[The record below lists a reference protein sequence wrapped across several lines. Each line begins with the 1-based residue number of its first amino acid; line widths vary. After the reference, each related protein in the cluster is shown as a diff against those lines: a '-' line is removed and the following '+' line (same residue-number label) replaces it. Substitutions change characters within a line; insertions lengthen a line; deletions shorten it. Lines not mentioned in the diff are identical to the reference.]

1 VFCFHVEGRKMS
13 RNAVALKRLRKP
25 ARRLRPLARPRGFDE
40 SPQLADRVQEL
51 KDLALTLLK
60 ETQSLERETLLFR
73 LTSPEGPDRLD
84 IERGI
89 KLDDAVRRFESGI
102 IQQALLIT
110 GGNQAR
116 AARLLGIKANTLNY
130 KVKIYNL

>member
-1 VFCFHVEGRKMS
+1 MNRH
-13 RNAVALKRLRKP
+13 AVALKTSRKP
-25 ARRLRPLARPRGFDE
+25 VRRVRPLGGARGFDE
-40 SPQLADRVQEL
+40 SPQLAERVQEL
-51 KDLALTLLK
+51 KDLAMTLLK
-60 ETQSLERETLLFR
+60 ETQSLERETLLSE
-73 LTSPEGPDRLD
+73 LSTPQGPRRLD
-84 IERGI
+84 IENGI
-89 KLDDAVRRFESGI
+89 KLDDAVRQFESGI

>member
-1 VFCFHVEGRKMS
+1 MS

-25 ARRLRPLARPRGFDE
+25 ARRLRPLARARGFDE
-40 SPQLADRVQEL
+40 SPPLADRVQEL
-51 KDLALTLLK
+51 KDLALILLK
-60 ETQSLERETLLFR
+60 ETQSLERETLLSR
-73 LTSPEGPDRLD
+73 LSSPGGPARLD
-84 IERGI
+84 IENGI
-89 KLDDAVRRFESGI
+89 KLDDAVRQFESGI

>member
-1 VFCFHVEGRKMS
+1 MS
-13 RNAVALKRLRKP
+13 RNAVALKHLRKP
-25 ARRLRPLARPRGFDE
+25 VRRLRPLARGLDE

-51 KDLALTLLK
+51 KDLALVLLK
-60 ETQSLERETLLFR
+60 ETQSLERETLLSR
-73 LTSPEGPDRLD
+73 LTSPGGPDRLD
-84 IERGI
+84 IENGI
-89 KLDDAVRRFESGI
+89 KLDDAVRQFESGI

>member
-1 VFCFHVEGRKMS
+1 MNRH
-13 RNAVALKRLRKP
+13 AVALKTTRKP
-25 ARRLRPLARPRGFDE
+25 VRRVRPLARARGFDE

-51 KDLALTLLK
+51 KDLALTLLR

-84 IERGI
+84 IENGI
-89 KLDDAVRRFESGI
+89 KLDDAVRQFESGI

>member
-1 VFCFHVEGRKMS
+1 MNRH
-13 RNAVALKRLRKP
+13 AVALKTTRKP
-25 ARRLRPLARPRGFDE
+25 VRRVRPLARARGFDE
-40 SPQLADRVQEL
+40 SPQIAERVQDL
-51 KDLALTLLK
+51 KDLAMTLLK
-60 ETQSLERETLLFR
+60 ETQSLERETLLSE
-73 LTSPEGPDRLD
+73 LSTPQGPHRLD
-84 IERGI
+84 IENGI
-89 KLDDAVRRFESGI
+89 KLDDAVRQFESGI

>member
-1 VFCFHVEGRKMS
+1 MS
-13 RNAVALKRLRKP
+13 RNAVALKHLRKP
-25 ARRLRPLARPRGFDE
+25 VRRPRPLARGFDE
-40 SPQLADRVQEL
+40 SPQLVERVQEL
-51 KDLALTLLK
+51 KDLALVLLK
-60 ETQSLERETLLFR
+60 ETQSLERETLLTR
-73 LTSPEGPDRLD
+73 LTSPDGPDRLD
-84 IERGI
+84 IENGI
-89 KLDDAVRRFESGI
+89 KLDDAVRQFESGI

>member
-1 VFCFHVEGRKMS
+1 MS
-13 RNAVALKRLRKP
+13 RNGAALKPSVSRRP
-25 ARRLRPLARPRGFDE
+25 VRRLLSVTPAKGFKQDI
-40 SPQLADRVQEL
+40 PQFAARVQGL

-60 ETQSLERETLLFR
+60 EAQALER
-73 LTSPEGPDRLD
+73 DRLMSELAMPRGIREMD
-84 IERGI
+84 IANGI
-89 KLDDAVRRFESGI
+89 KLDDAVRQFESNL

-130 KVKIYNL
+130 KIKLYNF